1 MSELDKTLCETIKS
15 RFFLLGNADGYG
27 KICGGYGEMT
37 EKEGE

>member
-1 MSELDKTLCETIKS
+1 MRDDKVSL
-15 RFFLLGNADGYG
+15 FFIGNADGYG

>member
-1 MSELDKTLCETIKS
+1 MRDDKVSL
-15 RFFLLGNADGYG
+15 FFIGNADGYGKICGGYG